1 MSKGTYVAATDY
13 ELRTK
18 IKIDYLIKSLKV
30 PNPVDMKS
38 LHTTLAYSRRELPL
52 TKGTVSYVVEGEAK
66 GLEIFHDG
74 DKNTLVLLL
83 DSIILHK
90 LFKLYCSMGA
100 TYDYDEYKP
109 HITLSVDVGDWEIPK
124 EEFQSFETKSN
135 SLTIEELDLNA

>member
-52 TKGTVSYVVEGEAK
+52 T
-66 GLEIFHDG
+66 
-74 DKNTLVLLL
+74 
-83 DSIILHK
+83 
-90 LFKLYCSMGA
+90 M
-100 TYDYDEYKP
+100 
-109 HITLSVDVGDWEIPK
+109 
-124 EEFQSFETKSN
+124 ETKTLWYCCWIALFYTSCLSYIVLWVQPMITMN
-135 SLTIEELDLNA
+135 TNRI